1 MICCFFAFQKL
12 NLCAWAVSLALLVVT
27 TTASHPFYQHNS
39 KSTPLQYG
47 LYNAYCHPFFAVAIC
62 YIIFACANNA
72 GGPVNWFLSHPLW
85 KPISVLSYGI
95 YMVHFPVIM
104 WTTTLMQSPIYFNKF
119 VAIQYFLGNFILSA
133 LVAIPTVLA
142 FELPIAAIEK
152 LTSAKKGVREHG
164 EHEHSKV
171 HRKQQTPL

>member
-1 MICCFFAFQKL
+1 MVATTFASYPFF
-12 NLCAWAVSLALLVVT
+12 
-27 TTASHPFYQHNS
+27 QHDS

-47 LYNAYCHPFFAVAIC
+47 LYNAYCHPFFALSMC

-104 WTTTLMQSPIYFNKF
+104 WTTTLMKTPIYFNKII
-119 VAIQYFLGNFILSA
+119 AIQYFLGNFILSA
-133 LVAIPTVLA
+133 LVAIPMILA

-152 LTSAKKGVREHG
+152 ITSTKECTNERVKNV
-164 EHEHSKV
+164 
-171 HRKQQTPL
+171 